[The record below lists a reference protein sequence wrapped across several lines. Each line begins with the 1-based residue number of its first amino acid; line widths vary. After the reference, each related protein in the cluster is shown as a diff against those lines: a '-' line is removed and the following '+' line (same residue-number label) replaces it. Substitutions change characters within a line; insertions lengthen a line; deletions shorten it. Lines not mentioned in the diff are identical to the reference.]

1 MISDIVQG
9 SSNHVSAEGSLMQEQ
24 RDIFFGNVV
33 GLSNTHNTVWIS
45 PIIYASQFPH
55 LDPGQKEGG
64 SKVLTYPLLMGYYLP
79 RLFTI
84 H

>member
-1 MISDIVQG
+1 MISDNFQG

-24 RDIFFGNVV
+24 TDIFFGDVV
-33 GLSNTHNTVWIS
+33 GLSNTYNTVWIS

-55 LDPGQKEGG
+55 LDPGQKERG
-64 SKVLTYPLLMGYYLP
+64 SKVSTYAYGILRS

>member
-1 MISDIVQG
+1 
-9 SSNHVSAEGSLMQEQ
+9 MQEQ

-45 PIIYASQFPH
+45 PIIYAYASQFPL

-64 SKVLTYPLLMGYYLP
+64 SKVSTYPLIMGYYLP

-84 H
+84 DPLRV